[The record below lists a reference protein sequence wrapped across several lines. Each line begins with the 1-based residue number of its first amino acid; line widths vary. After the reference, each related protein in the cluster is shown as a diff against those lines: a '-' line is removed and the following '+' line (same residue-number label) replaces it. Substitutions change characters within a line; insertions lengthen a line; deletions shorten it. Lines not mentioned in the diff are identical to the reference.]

1 MTSII
6 SVVSHAKKTKENKI
20 SSEDNHDKYRC
31 QYFYCIKNTYRN
43 MTTIS
48 VLLATSSSGAS
59 ESRNTCNASL

>member
-6 SVVSHAKKTKENKI
+6 SIVSHAKKQRKTKFRVRITTTNTGVNI
-20 SSEDNHDKYRC
+20 
-31 QYFYCIKNTYRN
+31 FVKNTYRN